1 MKIPLLEHELKFVST
16 AEPNFSNNKWNFTI
30 NTYNKKFIP
39 LYSQLIIY
47 IRQNNA
53 ESIAV
58 CENDHTNTNDLTK
71 FLCESQYENQLSNDL
86 IIQIIKEK
94 KLGKANWEGLQDIE
108 IIKLDNEAKAIIY
121 KSAYDLKIDRH
132 NKWEFT
138 IETTRNDLGSREKAQ
153 INVQVNDQ
161 DYIANCTTNANLKL
175 LCKIDKIA
183 EESDRIR
190 LIDNS
195 LPKSKLLWI
204 NIPDIVDLNGPSNGG
219 QGNNENENE
228 SSNNGQTDKE
238 NENESL
244 NNGPADKENENESSK
259 NGTTDLENG
268 CIILNIN
275 YLLLLFILLF
285 I

>member
-1 MKIPLLEHELKFVST
+1 M
-16 AEPNFSNNKWNFTI
+16 
-30 NTYNKKFIP
+30 
-39 LYSQLIIY
+39 
-47 IRQNNA
+47 
-53 ESIAV
+53 
-58 CENDHTNTNDLTK
+58 
-71 FLCESQYENQLSNDL
+71 
-86 IIQIIKEK
+86 
-94 KLGKANWEGLQDIE
+94 QDIE
-108 IIKLDNEAKAIIY
+108 IIKLDNEAKVIIY
-121 KSAYDLKIDRH
+121 KSAYDLTINRH

-161 DYIANCTTNANLKL
+161 DYIANCTTNTHLKL
-175 LCKIDKIA
+175 LCTIDKIA

-219 QGNNENENE
+219 EGNNENENE

-238 NENESL
+238 NENES
-244 NNGPADKENENESSK
+244 SK
-259 NGTTDLENG
+259 NGKTDVENG
-268 CIILNIN
+268 SIILNIN